1 VQSTFVVFIKE
12 RLGKEFSDQVR
23 LFNQMRRKIDKVIYE
38 VAGLISKKQ
47 AEQAVNFAQRN
58 PF

>member
-47 AEQAVNFAQRN
+47 AEQAVNCPNAC
-58 PF
+58 